1 MMVKPSVSE
10 LLKKADNRYELVIAT
25 ARRARQIA
33 SGAEAKTDVKE
44 ESPVTLAA
52 NEIAEGKVE
61 ICSGVAGAGKD
72 TIKKELIKRM
82 DNVESLPS
90 YTSRPMRNGD
100 VEGGTY
106 IFVSKEKFEEMIE
119 NGDFYEYDVHHDN
132 YYGTSKK
139 LLNEKINNGK
149 IIVKDID
156 VNGTEHLKDL
166 LKADTKVVTIFLR
179 VSKEELERR
188 LQERIDKP
196 SPAEIRLRLSRFEY
210 EESRINLYD
219 YVLKNDNL
227 EKTVQIIMTILE
239 NELKLLK
246 NS

>member
-1 MMVKPSVSE
+1 M
-10 LLKKADNRYELVIAT
+10 LVI
-25 ARRARQIA
+25 
-33 SGAEAKTDVKE
+33 
-44 ESPVTLAA
+44 L
-52 NEIAEGKVE
+52 
-61 ICSGVAGAGKD
+61 SGVAGAGKD

-106 IFVSKEKFEEMIE
+106 NFVSKQKFEEMIE

-156 VNGTEHLKDL
+156 VNGTKHLKDL

-219 YVLKNDNL
+219 YVLKNDDL